1 MSVRRSMALRP
12 LSPSTLHSPGPT
24 QPLPSDPVDTLPRE
38 HRASRF
44 DSASDPSDL
53 ESAVAGDAKRQRVS
67 DGEEVD
73 TTTTTTGTE
82 RHVFGVPSARP
93 APPSVSRQHPSSPV
107 DLPAHGPVLAAPDRA
122 DTSQIWSGL
131 RARARQFLR
140 HPDGKFDASPLKLLN
155 EIIDGA
161 LVDAADA
168 VEAAVQELPA
178 GRARPSG
185 RAQRRLLAWVL
196 ADARGSAPLE
206 PAVAETAGKRLQKQ
220 AERVRG
226 KLADVAAAAA
236 AARVEACAATDAEA
250 RLAAID
256 EDELFKEAALRAEVY
271 VGFYEVAELPAPVE
285 PELPADDRARSDGC
299 ASIDEPATRA
309 LVLRALGRNLDLE
322 LEATRLRE
330 KMEQYRADYEGYC
343 SNLELKKR
351 SLYVELGEMEYANE
365 QLQGKL
371 DERVSSSERRERES
385 ERESSRG

>member
-1 MSVRRSMALRP
+1 MAL
-12 LSPSTLHSPGPT
+12 
-24 QPLPSDPVDTLPRE
+24 
-38 HRASRF
+38 F
-44 DSASDPSDL
+44 
-53 ESAVAGDAKRQRVS
+53 
-67 DGEEVD
+67 
-73 TTTTTTGTE
+73 
-82 RHVFGVPSARP
+82 
-93 APPSVSRQHPSSPV
+93 
-107 DLPAHGPVLAAPDRA
+107 AAPDRA
-122 DTSQIWSGL
+122 DTSQIWPGL

-178 GRARPSG
+178 GQTRPSG
-185 RAQRRLLAWVL
+185 RAQLRLLAWVL

-206 PAVAETAGKRLQKQ
+206 SAVAETAGKRLHKQ

-236 AARVEACAATDAEA
+236 AARVELEACAATDAEA

-256 EDELFKEAALRAEVY
+256 EDESFKEATLRAEVY

-343 SNLELKKR
+343 SDLELKKR

-365 QLQGKL
+365 QL
-371 DERVSSSERRERES
+371 
-385 ERESSRG
+385 